1 MANEPVLSDTS
12 YWIEYFNRSQDK
24 RARRV
29 EALIRDDRAALTG
42 VVLAELLQGAKTAG
56 ELSLLRTALAAVRW
70 VETGAEDYARAGSLG
85 FALRRRGV
93 TVPVTDCIIAAAAES
108 LGGHL
113 LTLDEHFEELA
124 REGSLILLDA

>member
-1 MANEPVLSDTS
+1 M
-12 YWIEYFNRSQDK
+12 EYFNRSQEK
-24 RARRV
+24 RAKKV

-42 VVLAELLQGAKTAG
+42 VVLAELLQGAKTAN

-70 VETGAEDYARAGSLG
+70 VESNAEAYVRAGSLG

-93 TVPVTDCIIAAAAES
+93 TVPVTNCIIAAAAES

-113 LTLDEHFEELA
+113 LTLDAHFEELA
-124 REGSLILLDA
+124 REGSLVLLEA